1 MRIADKY
8 KEKKTVVSFE
18 VFPPKKSDNPD
29 KSVYDTFERICALS
43 PDFVSVTCG
52 AGGTG
57 AGGNKTIELSALIK
71 HEYGVES
78 MAHLTCIAAKR
89 ADIKYAA
96 EEMRKNG
103 IENVLA
109 LRGDI
114 PEGMDADAPRDYTYA
129 KELITDIKREGFC
142 VAGAAYPEGHI
153 NCESDEENIEHLKQ
167 KEDAGAEFFTTQ
179 LCFSSD
185 LFYKFLDLAAQKGIK
200 SPISA
205 GIMPMMGRSQIER
218 MIFMCGA
225 SLPSKMIKLLNKY
238 SENPADLLK
247 AGLEYAKGQID
258 DLVSYGTS
266 GIHIYT
272 MNKPDAAEFLA
283 KGLI

>member
-1 MRIADKY
+1 MRISEIY
-8 KEKKTVVSFE
+8 KRKKTVVSFE
-18 VFPPKKSDNPD
+18 VFPPKKTDAPD
-29 KSVYDTFERICALS
+29 QSVYETFERICALS

-71 HEYGVES
+71 SKYGVEP
-78 MAHLTCIAAKR
+78 MAHLTCIAAKKS
-89 ADIKYAA
+89 DIKSAA
-96 EEMRKNG
+96 NEMKARG

-114 PEGMDADAPRDYTYA
+114 PDGFDKNAPRDYTYA
-129 KELITDIKREGFC
+129 KELIADINREGFC
-142 VAGAAYPEGHI
+142 TAGAAYPEGHI
-153 NCESDEENIEHLKQ
+153 NCIDDEENIEHLKQ
-167 KEDAGAEFFTTQ
+167 KQDAGAAFFTTQ
-179 LCFSSD
+179 LCFSND
-185 LFYKFLDLAAQKGIK
+185 CFYKFLDLAAKRGIK
-200 SPISA
+200 APISA

-238 SENPADLLK
+238 GENADDLLK
-247 AGLEYAKGQID
+247 AGLEYAKEQID
-258 DLVSYGTS
+258 GLLSYGAN

-272 MNKPDAAEFLA
+272 MNRPQVAEFLA
-283 KGLI
+283 EGLL